1 MNYTPARSI
10 LSLIF
15 AILKSPASHTET
27 TGLANLG
34 MTQQSLYED
43 DMNKSWSDYI

>member
-1 MNYTPARSI
+1 MNYKPARSI
-10 LSLIF
+10 PSLIF

-34 MTQQSLYED
+34 MTERSLYED
-43 DMNKSWSDYI
+43 AINKSWSDFI